1 VQTHSDYDQ
10 TFFLCC
16 NNIEVESSDSDT
28 SFLQN
33 HYKSPGNI
41 KVEMRKFASPAM
53 AYKHNHSDILK
64 SLRGIIYAD
73 FTKWAKWKF
82 LERELDRKQERSL
95 TF

>member
-1 VQTHSDYDQ
+1 VQKHNDYDQ

-16 NNIEVESSDSDT
+16 NNIQVESSDSDT

-41 KVEMRKFASPAM
+41 KVKMRKLASTTM

-64 SLRGIIYAD
+64 SLRGIIYAS
-73 FTKWAKWKF
+73 FTKCAK
-82 LERELDRKQERSL
+82 
-95 TF
+95 